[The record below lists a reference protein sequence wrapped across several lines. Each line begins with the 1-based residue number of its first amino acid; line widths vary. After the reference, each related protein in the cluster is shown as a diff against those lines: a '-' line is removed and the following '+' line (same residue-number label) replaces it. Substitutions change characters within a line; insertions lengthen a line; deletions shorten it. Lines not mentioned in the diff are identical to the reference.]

1 MGYQDAVYY
10 FEHLINEEVEIIMTT
25 LVKMELASYHL
36 IDKDTVIKENR
47 DKYINMMA
55 DVVFHITER
64 EMELAAEIRR
74 KARGDAIRQKSIK
87 TPDALIAASALVHN
101 ATLIS
106 NNDKDFVWIVDNFSY
121 KGRKLDYVNPFKDN
135 VDYSAF
141 GKAYAKSKGL

>member
-1 MGYQDAVYY
+1 MDRALVDTNIWAADEMGYQDAVDYI
-10 FEHLINEEVEIIMTT
+10 EHLIDEEVEIIMTT
-25 LVKMELASYHL
+25 LVKMELESYHL

-101 ATLIS
+101 
-106 NNDKDFVWIVDNFSY
+106 SY
-121 KGRKLDYVNPFKDN
+121 KGRKLDYVNPIKDN